1 MVHIRGHL
9 SEGEWKWLKET
20 LQFESIIGN
29 NATEAKGILAKIST
43 NEEANNGKVGTVTIQ
58 AGRV

>member
-1 MVHIRGHL
+1 MVHIRGHIT
-9 SEGEWKWLKET
+9 EQEWKWLKDT
-20 LQFESIIGN
+20 LEMEGFINGTDIPKN
-29 NATEAKGILAKIST
+29 ILAKIST